1 MELPTK
7 RRTLARSRRATFTP
21 EVLTLFA
28 ELNAVPARDR
38 GKDEFK
44 KRDRELARLLGLGGQ
59 WLCSVA
65 SVTDGRP
72 LRPASMTPSTYA
84 DHVKV
89 RVVRERLIAAIGEKT
104 APAVAGTDAV

>member
-1 MELPTK
+1 MPVK
-7 RRTLARSRRATFTP
+7 ARTAKGRKSVFSDDALA
-21 EVLTLFA
+21 LFA
-28 ELNAVPARDR
+28 ELNAVPLRNRD
-38 GKDEFK
+38 DDFK
-44 KRDRELARLLGLGGQ
+44 ARDRELARMLGLGGQ

-89 RVVRERLIAAIGEKT
+89 RVVRERLLAAIGEKT
-104 APAVAGTDAV
+104 APIMGTRQEQ